1 MADMVKAAGER
12 YGAKELEASR
22 ESFAH
27 LLPMA
32 RNTVQRMP
40 NARGYWNANAVRVLQ
55 EPLKSTSV
63 LHGQLARLLVSDE
76 KSARTHFET
85 SGRLDRRAL
94 VRMRTGAPDVFS
106 QRQDAPA
113 VQTALIVL
121 VDESGSMAG
130 LAHVDHAAG
139 IATSRMELARCT
151 AWAIARAAED
161 AGAKVSVIGFTSLPH
176 AMPHVGAVLHVAK
189 DFDEPC
195 ATAAASIARMAADQ
209 TTPMSPAI
217 VECAGILSSVP
228 ATRRIVMVI
237 TDGACNY
244 KAPTVRAA
252 CVIAADADVE
262 VVGVGMACGSVIA
275 DAFPDGYSV
284 TVDNLDQL
292 ATTGL
297 GTLVRMLE
305 ERE

>member
-1 MADMVKAAGER
+1 MA
-12 YGAKELEASR
+12 S
-22 ESFAH
+22 
-27 LLPMA
+27 
-32 RNTVQRMP
+32 
-40 NARGYWNANAVRVLQ
+40 
-55 EPLKSTSV
+55 
-63 LHGQLARLLVSDE
+63 
-76 KSARTHFET
+76 
-85 SGRLDRRAL
+85 
-94 VRMRTGAPDVFS
+94 
-106 QRQDAPA
+106 
-113 VQTALIVL
+113 
-121 VDESGSMAG
+121 
-130 LAHVDHAAG
+130 LAHIDRVTGTTTD
-139 IATSRMELARCT
+139 RMTLARCT

-161 AGAKVSVIGFTSLPH
+161 AGAKVSVIGFTSLPNTTH
-176 AMPHVGAVLHVAK
+176 HVGAVLHVAK

-195 ATAAASIARMAADQ
+195 STAAASIARMAADQ

-217 VECAGILSSVP
+217 VECARIISSVP
-228 ATRRIVMVI
+228 ATRRVVMVI
-237 TDGACNY
+237 TDGECNY

-284 TVDNLDQL
+284 NVDNLDQL